1 MSHVWRGIVVSYIL
15 DCATCIACSLTIHA
29 VTRAASRYFN
39 SLDWRIQL
47 TRTNVRRITRSF
59 LSIHSFEGNKNPN
72 IFPFTSHFTFEF
84 LLSSRTQRRRMI
96 KMIVSSLQRL
106 VPFDAIIN
114 YLERKIATSYRSST
128 VPIRFKR
135 QLGNPSASTTLT
147 EKSIYLQSR
156 RIDKRIYP

>member
-1 MSHVWRGIVVSYIL
+1 MCGVESLQAIYSIALPVSHVHWRFTPL
-15 DCATCIACSLTIHA
+15 LEQRRDT
-29 VTRAASRYFN
+29 
-39 SLDWRIQL
+39 L
-47 TRTNVRRITRSF
+47 TRSIGAYNWRVRTYVESPDPF
-59 LSIHSFEGNKNPN
+59 FQFAIHSFEGNKNPN